1 MKKLFYFILLLSLS
15 SCEEEQIIGATGNV
29 NLNIKAQFAGNPFV
43 VDQPYLFG
51 SANQVKFDQLN
62 LFISNVALLEAETDD
77 ETDLMELRLADFSD
91 NAAGEAETFSFS
103 TVPAVAYRGI
113 KLSIGVPSSLNK
125 SSVANFGA
133 GHPLKQNFD
142 SHFWEEGNS
151 FFFLKLAGVYDLNGD
166 GVFGDAPTDSPF
178 ELFPAKNS
186 NFTTVTISKPF
197 TLKDGETADINL
209 TLDILKL
216 LQTTDNQTID
226 FSAGENLSTYNPENN
241 DLSSLLMGNF
251 ETALE
256 LE

>member
-1 MKKLFYFILLLSLS
+1 MKKLFYLILLVSLAA
-15 SCEEEQIIGATGNV
+15 CEEEQIIGSTGNV

-43 VDQPYLFG
+43 VGQPYLFG
-51 SANQVKFDQLN
+51 SANQVKFDELN
-62 LFISNVALLEAETDD
+62 LFVSNIALLEAETDD
-77 ETDLMELRLADFSD
+77 ETDLMELSLADFSD
-91 NAAGEAETFSFS
+91 NAAGEAETFSFG

-125 SSVANFGA
+125 ASVSSYGS
-133 GHPLKQNFD
+133 GHPLKQNFET
-142 SHFWEEGNS
+142 HFWEDGNS
-151 FFFLKLAGVYDLNGD
+151 FFFMKLAGVYDLNGD
-166 GVFGDAPTDSPF
+166 GVFGDATTDSPF
-178 ELFPAKNS
+178 ELFPAKNG

-216 LQTTDNQTID
+216 LQTADNQTID
-226 FSAGENLSTYNPENN
+226 FSVGDNLSTYNPENS

-251 ETALE
+251 ETAIE